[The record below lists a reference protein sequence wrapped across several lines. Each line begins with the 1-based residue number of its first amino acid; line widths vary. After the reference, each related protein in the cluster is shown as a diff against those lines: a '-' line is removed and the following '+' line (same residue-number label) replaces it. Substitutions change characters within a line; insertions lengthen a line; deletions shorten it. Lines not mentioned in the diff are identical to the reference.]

1 MTKKLLE
8 KIKKYKMKIIC
19 KDFKKYIIN
28 VLIIFTSIIVFVLGF
43 ICIKGCIESFF
54 DEYNTLFTTKILTSV
69 DISLSNI
76 DRYESLFSPIAAFF
90 AGVASLFTAIILYKQ
105 ISMEKLQK
113 EESIKTIF
121 HEQLNM
127 MITMR
132 TDITNSIVF
141 IKQNNKEIGKYA
153 LNLLVDEIYNIKIK
167 NEQDFC
173 DNKIREKL
181 SPNIIET
188 LYNICKI
195 KDEGIKYNDKDIEN
209 IVVSINK
216 YIDCLTRGTLSPFF
230 HNIYTTLKM
239 IYDNNYLTIE
249 DKNNYI
255 RMFRSHF
262 SQQEFVILYYHAF
275 LFKDFG
281 EMKFKKLIED
291 TCFFH
296 SLIHDYIPI
305 KIEICDDDNGEISF
319 GYSYKAFF
327 HSKSEYEEYKN
338 HLIEKT
344 T

>member
-1 MTKKLLE
+1 MIKKLLE
-8 KIKKYKMKIIC
+8 KTKKYKTKIIC
-19 KDFKKYIIN
+19 KDFKKNIIN
-28 VLIIFTSIIVFVLGF
+28 VIIISTSIIVFVLGF

-54 DEYNTLFTTKILTSV
+54 YEYNTLFTTKILTSV
-69 DISLSNI
+69 DISLSNVE
-76 DRYESLFSPIAAFF
+76 RYESLFSPIAAFF
-90 AGVASLFTAIILYKQ
+90 SGVASLFTAIILYKQ
-105 ISMEKLQK
+105 ISVEQLQK

-127 MITMR
+127 MIAMR

-141 IKQNNKEIGKYA
+141 IKQDSKEIGKYA
-153 LNLLVDEIYNIKIK
+153 LNLLVDEIYNMKIK
-167 NEQDFC
+167 NEKDIY
-173 DNKIREKL
+173 DKKIREKL

-195 KDEGIKYNDKDIEN
+195 KDEGIKYDDKDIEN
-209 IVVSINK
+209 IVTCINN
-216 YIDCLTRGTLSPFF
+216 YIDYLTRGTLSPFF

-239 IYDNNYLTIE
+239 IDDNNYLTIE

-262 SQQEFVILYYHAF
+262 SQPEFVILYYHA
-275 LFKDFG
+275 LLYKDFG

-296 SLIHDYIPI
+296 SLIQNYIPI
-305 KIEICDDDNGEISF
+305 KIEICDDDNGKINF

-327 HSKSEYEEYKN
+327 HSKSEYEEYKYHSN
-338 HLIEKT
+338 EKT